1 MVCCY
6 DLEGQH
12 VVGDLKEQSLIEVWN
27 SEKYKTIRTRINNAN
42 QNPEKEPEICKNC
55 LKWTHKDYLSQAD
68 SFINADKRLTSDS
81 NRVEDLV

>member
-27 SEKYKTIRTRINNAN
+27 SEKYKTMRTHINNAD
-42 QNPEKEPEICKNC
+42 QNPEEELEICKNC
-55 LKWTHKDYLSQAD
+55 LKWTHKDYLPQAA
-68 SFINADKRLTSDS
+68 SLINADKGLTSDL
-81 NRVEDLV
+81 NGAEDLV